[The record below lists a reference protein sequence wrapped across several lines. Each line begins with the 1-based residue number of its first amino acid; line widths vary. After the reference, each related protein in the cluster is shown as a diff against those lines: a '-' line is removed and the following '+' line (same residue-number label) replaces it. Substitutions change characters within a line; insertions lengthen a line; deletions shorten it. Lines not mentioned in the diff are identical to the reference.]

1 MTRSPTRTAER
12 RLPRNIPLQAHAQAL
27 ADGTMPIVAGG
38 GLASAWLAGP
48 APGARWLDLMLDE
61 VDYGMVL
68 LDPHAQVLHANH
80 AARAECAAGHP
91 LMLLGHELQARQPQ
105 HVALLRDALADAG
118 RGRRTL
124 LSLGSAGQPVS
135 VAVIPLGGDGG
146 ATLLMMGRR
155 QVCERLS
162 VHGFARCHALT
173 PAETRVLEG
182 LCEGLHPREVARQH
196 GVTLA
201 TVRSQI
207 CSMRTKTGAESI
219 RELVRQVSVLPPLLS
234 RLRALA

>member
-1 MTRSPTRTAER
+1 MPRPPTNTTA
-12 RLPRNIPLQAHAQAL
+12 
-27 ADGTMPIVAGG
+27 G
-38 GLASAWLAGP
+38 WLN
-48 APGARWLDLMLDE
+48 LMLDE

-68 LDPHAQVLHANH
+68 LDEHAKVLHANH
-80 AARAECAAGHP
+80 AARVECAAGHP
-91 LMLLGHELQARQPQ
+91 LQLLGLALQPRQPE
-105 HVALLRDALADAG
+105 HVALLRDALAEAR
-118 RGRRTL
+118 RGRRKL
-124 LSLGSAGQPVS
+124 LALGSAGQPVS
-135 VAVIPLGGDGG
+135 VAVVPLGGSGETG
-146 ATLLMMGRR
+146 ATLLLMGRR

-182 LCEGLHPREVARQH
+182 LCEGLHPRDVAKQH
-196 GVTLA
+196 GVSLA